1 MQSFP
6 FHLKR
11 CSIFCECF
19 GDIKTSLFLRPQSI
33 ALIFAHTR
41 NSQLA
46 VSQIRGATTPV
57 PHIWWQ
63 WWDIFFQRHLRN
75 WRDEG
80 EDEDS
85 VDSEDEAE
93 SGDE

>member
-1 MQSFP
+1 MET
-6 FHLKR
+6 LKLH
-11 CSIFCECF
+11 F
-19 GDIKTSLFLRPQSI
+19 FLSPLSI

-41 NSQLA
+41 NSQFA

-63 WWDIFFQRHLRN
+63 WWDLFFSTLLRN